1 MNSLSLQ
8 PMLTGNNAG
17 GFSVQSE
24 GYIQGFALDDPAIRY
39 SLNQG
44 QLAATESLPMWG
56 GVAIA
61 ESLQA
66 GSLGNAIAR
75 ATSNAGINGFAV
87 FNNAPHWINTPQSPV
102 PVGTSGMSVPFYRL
116 GSGAR
121 IAVACDESLSALIGG
136 AITQQVTWDIYAQ
149 RLKAYDAATATV
161 SVTSI
166 TASYSATT
174 QLWTFAVVAAAA
186 VNVGAVGDAVT
197 IAGVTGTGAASIN
210 QNQIITAFTNNQ
222 TFSFQIK
229 DSDGSGA
236 DFTAGAQTG
245 TITITEGTGALNV
258 QLLEIH
264 RDNSKIVVWD
274 PINNLAT
281 WNNTG
286 SVAIIRV

>member
-1 MNSLSLQ
+1 MNSISLQ

-44 QLAATESLPMWG
+44 QLASTETLPMWG
-56 GVAIA
+56 GVAIS

-66 GSLGNAIAR
+66 GSLGNSVAR
-75 ATSNAGINGFAV
+75 ATSNAGITGFAV
-87 FNNAPHWINTPQSPV
+87 FNQAPNWINTPQSPV

-121 IAVACDESLSALIGG
+121 IAVACDESLSSLVGG
-136 AITQQVTWDIYAQ
+136 LTTQQVTWDVYAQ

-161 SVTSI
+161 NVTSI
-166 TASYSATT
+166 TATYNNNNT
-174 QLWTFAVVAAAA
+174 WTFAVVAAAA

-197 IAGVTGTGAASIN
+197 IAGVTGTGANAIN
-210 QNQIITAFTNNQ
+210 QNQVLTAFTDNQ
-222 TFSFQIK
+222 HFSFTLV
-229 DSDGSGA
+229 GGA
-236 DFTAGAQTG
+236 AAFTAGAQAG
-245 TITITEGTGALNV
+245 AITIAEATGALNV
-258 QLLEIH
+258 QVLEIH

-274 PINNLAT
+274 PINQLAT